1 MTIANHDD
9 SMDDDEPVVVDTDQ
23 EAAPRVEFEAG
34 TKFDRH
40 NAELQ
45 KMLSSVRRHGPIP
58 GDDEFDENNAPV
70 RFVINEWAQGTSI
83 HGVPY
88 VTDSIQWRLWKRGT
102 WICLVLVSAAFML
115 WQITQL
121 ITQCKC
127 LYIYI
132 TVFDDYNDDGALL
145 AGRQCREWI
154 RLRTSKLLS
163 PMPVFSRIP
172 DRNFDVLTDTQTINP
187 VSLHFPEV
195 RLTRYCGRLDSYPQN
210 NP

>member
-121 ITQCKC
+121 ITQ
-127 LYIYI
+127 Y
-132 TVFDDYNDDGALL
+132 
-145 AGRQCREWI
+145 
-154 RLRTSKLLS
+154 
-163 PMPVFSRIP
+163 
-172 DRNFDVLTDTQTINP
+172 RNFDVLTDTQTINP